1 MNNNPTLGWDLG
13 GAHLKAVLVQQGDG
27 HVLQVFQQPCPLW
40 RGIDQLEQ
48 AVANVMSSLQRV
60 PQRHAVTMT
69 GELADIFPSRD
80 VGVALMTECMSRY
93 LKEAE
98 MRIYA
103 GPAGFVS
110 ADSIHTHKQS
120 IASAN
125 WHASAAFLAAK
136 FGDGLLVDIG
146 STTADLIMLHRGM
159 PAARGYSDAERLQ
172 SEEMVYTGVIRTPV
186 MAVAQQLP
194 FAGEWQRLT
203 AEHFAT
209 MADVYRLT
217 GELPEDYDMADTA
230 DGAGKTETDSARRLA
245 RMVGRDLEDATMAE
259 WHQLAQAVRS
269 KQLRTLQ
276 DAVQRH
282 LSRGLL
288 PEMAPIVGAGAGR
301 FLARELARIM
311 NRSYVDVAE
320 LIPVING
327 SAEWAGVCLP
337 AYAVAWLGV
346 QEAAWH

>member
-13 GAHLKAVLVQQGDG
+13 GAHLKAVLVQDDG
-27 HVLQVFQQPCPLW
+27 HVLQVLQQPCPLW
-40 RGIDQLEQ
+40 RGIDKLEQ
-48 AVANVMSSLQRV
+48 AVAHVMSSLQTV

-80 VGVALMTECMSRY
+80 IGVALLTECMSRC
-93 LKEAE
+93 LQAQD
-98 MRIYA
+98 MRLYA
-103 GPAGFVS
+103 GPSGFIP
-110 ADSIHTHKQS
+110 ANAIHAHKQS

-125 WHASAAFLAAK
+125 WHASAAFIAARI
-136 FGDGLLVDIG
+136 GDGWLVDIG
-146 STTADLIMLHRGM
+146 STTADLIMLQRGQ

-172 SEEMVYTGVIRTPV
+172 SEEMVYTGVIRTPI
-186 MAVAQQLP
+186 MAVVQQLP
-194 FAGEWQRLT
+194 FAGEWQRLA

-217 GELPEDYDMADTA
+217 GELPEGYDMADTA
-230 DGAGKTETDSARRLA
+230 DGAGKTEADSARRLA
-245 RMVGRDLEDATMAE
+245 RMVGRDLEDAPMTQ
-259 WHQLAQAVRS
+259 WRRLAHAVRS
-269 KQLRTLQ
+269 QQLRTLQ
-276 DAVQRH
+276 AALERH
-282 LSRGLL
+282 LSRDLL
-288 PEMAPIVGAGAGR
+288 PAGAPIVGAGAGR

-311 NRSYVDVAE
+311 NRAYVDAAE
-320 LIPVING
+320 VIPSVNG